1 LTKIFYQPKLSI
13 ALDMKRFN
21 WFSVLVMMMAL
32 LATAACLPTATAPP
46 TASAGSTADAST
58 AIPGT
63 EPASNPAV
71 PPEVPLGDNTIS
83 SDPVSGQSE
92 EVDLRWEE
100 LCMSSE
106 YQVQIAK
113 DPSFTIIVVDTGSFG
128 PADSGSPGAYYP
140 AGGRSPSP
148 SSLTSWA
155 NLEAGHTYYWRA
167 RVRQAASGQRM
178 LSPWSEVSSF
188 TVKSGTPASTG
199 SYGVQ
204 PIYPGNGQVA
214 CPVTSASFSWSPMA
228 DTTRY
233 RFVLS
238 KDAGMTQVV
247 VNDIVGTTAYN
258 YPGQLEYDQAYFW
271 RVMALEPVPGDWSAT
286 FSFHTETA
294 PPPAAAATPS
304 TMPVW
309 AWAIVVIGLILLAV
323 IIVLIFLMRHR

>member
-1 LTKIFYQPKLSI
+1 LTKIFYQLKLSI
-13 ALDMKRFN
+13 AFDMKKFN
-21 WFSVLVMMMAL
+21 WFSVIVMLLAL
-32 LATAACLPTATAPP
+32 LTTAGCLPIATAPQ
-46 TASAGSTADAST
+46 TASAGSTADANT
-58 AIPGT
+58 AVPST
-63 EPASNPAV
+63 EPASNPV
-71 PPEVPLGDNTIS
+71 ISPEVPPGDNTIS

-92 EVDLRWEE
+92 EVDLRWQE

-113 DPSFTIIVVDTGSFG
+113 DPSFTIIVLDTGSFG

-148 SSLTSWA
+148 SSLTSWG

-167 RVRQAASGQRM
+167 RVRQAASGQQM

-188 TVKSGTPASTG
+188 TVKSGTAAITS

-204 PIYPGNGQVA
+204 PISPGNGQVA

-247 VNDIVGTTAYN
+247 VDDIIGTTAYN

-271 RVMALEPVPGDWSAT
+271 RVMALEPVPSDWSAT
-286 FSFHTETA
+286 FSFRTETA

-323 IIVLIFLMRHR
+323 IIVLIFLMRRK